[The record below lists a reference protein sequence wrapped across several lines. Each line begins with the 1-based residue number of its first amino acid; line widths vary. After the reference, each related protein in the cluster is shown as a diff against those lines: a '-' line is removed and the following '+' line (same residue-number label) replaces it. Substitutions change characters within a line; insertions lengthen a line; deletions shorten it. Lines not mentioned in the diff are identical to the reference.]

1 VYTLAGTAPAIADRG
16 SLLYG
21 GDIRRMMPKGDD
33 IGAAPPAGEE
43 PKTMSSAAAS
53 NAMTLP
59 QLLRRHAERTPDR
72 TAMRE
77 KDRGI
82 WQPYDWRRYRQEVDE
97 FALGLATH
105 GFGRGDKLSV
115 IGENRPRLYF
125 AQLAAMSLGGIAVP
139 VYQDAIAEELAF
151 VLEHAE
157 TSVVVAE
164 DQEQVDKILSL
175 KDRLPRLRLLVY
187 DDPRGLRH
195 YREPL
200 LQSFEAVEAAGREF
214 GARDPGHVDAAVA
227 AGRPDDLALFSY
239 TSGTTSQ
246 PKGVMLSHA
255 NLLIPAASFAALEG
269 IGPSEE
275 TISYLPMA
283 WIGNSLFSLAL
294 HLEVGF
300 TINFP
305 EKPETLERDTRELG
319 PTIAL
324 APPRLWENALTRVLV
339 MAADASP
346 LKRRAFDFFRG
357 VAERAETDTAS
368 GRRPPAGVRL
378 LRGVGEFFVFGPV
391 RDRLGLARA
400 RIAYTG
406 GAPLGA
412 ETFRFF
418 RAAGINLKQVY
429 GATELS
435 GLCAVQPH
443 DEVDPDTVGRMI
455 PGAELRID
463 ETGEVMVRCGGVFR
477 GYYKQPEATR
487 AALSADGWLKTGDA
501 GFVDARGHLVIVDR
515 ARDVGKLAD
524 GTALAPQFLENKL
537 KFSPYIGEAV
547 VFGDGRPFVAAI
559 VAIDA
564 ATVGSWAERKN
575 LAYTSFQ
582 DLCARA
588 EVRDLIRAEI
598 AKSNADLAPA
608 IRVRRFLVLNKEFD
622 ADDDEITRTRKIR
635 RRFVAEKY
643 AAVVEAFFAGAAEVE
658 VSAQITYDDGRK
670 AVLRSTIAIGDLEPA
685 PAEAAFA

>member
-1 VYTLAGTAPAIADRG
+1 MGGG
-16 SLLYG
+16 S
-21 GDIRRMMPKGDD
+21 
-33 IGAAPPAGEE
+33 
-43 PKTMSSAAAS
+43 
-53 NAMTLP
+53 TLP

-72 TAMRE
+72 PAMRE

-82 WQPYDWRRYRQEVDE
+82 WQPYSWQRYWQEVHD
-97 FALGLATH
+97 FALGLAAA

-139 VYQDAIAEELAF
+139 AYQDAIAGELAY
-151 VLEHAE
+151 VLDHAE

-164 DQEQVDKILSL
+164 NQEQVDKILSL
-175 KDRLPRLRLLVY
+175 KDRLPHLKRLVY
-187 DDPRGLRH
+187 DDPRGLRN
-195 YREPL
+195 YRDPV
-200 LQSFEAVEAAGREF
+200 LQSFEAVQAAGREF
-214 GARDPGHVDAAVA
+214 GALHPGYVEAAVA
-227 AGRPDDLALFSY
+227 AADPGDLMLFSY
-239 TSGTTSQ
+239 TSGTTSR

-269 IGPSEE
+269 LQASEE
-275 TISYLPMA
+275 HISYLPMA
-283 WIGNSLFSLAL
+283 WVGNSLFSLAL
-294 HLEVGF
+294 HMHLGF

-324 APPRLWENALTRVLV
+324 APPRLWENALTRVLL

-346 LKRRAFDFFRG
+346 LKRRVFAFFHG
-357 VAERAETDTAS
+357 VAERAESCAAA
-368 GRRPPAGVRL
+368 GRSVPAALRL
-378 LRGVGEFFVFGPV
+378 LRSCGEVLVYAPL
-391 RDRLGLARA
+391 RDRLGIGRA
-400 RIAYTG
+400 RVAYTG

-412 ETFRFF
+412 DTFRFF
-418 RAAGINLKQVY
+418 RAVGINLKQAY

-435 GLCAVQPH
+435 GLCAVQP
-443 DEVDPDTVGRMI
+443 DGEVHPDTVGRMI
-455 PGAELRID
+455 PGAALRVD
-463 ETGEVMVRCGGVFR
+463 DTGEVLVRCGGVFS

-487 AALSADGWLKTGDA
+487 AALTGDGWLRTGDA
-501 GFVDARGHLVIVDR
+501 GFVDRRGHLVIVDR

-524 GTALAPQFLENKL
+524 GTALAPQFLETKL

-547 VFGDGRPFVAAI
+547 VFGDGRPFVSAI
-559 VAIDA
+559 IAIDA
-564 ATVGSWAERKN
+564 ATVGNWAERRK

-588 EVRDLIRAEI
+588 EVRELVRAEI
-598 AKSNADLAPA
+598 EKSNADLPAA

-622 ADDDEITRTRKIR
+622 PDDDEITRTRKIR

-643 AAVVEAFFAGAAEVE
+643 AAVVEAFYAAACNVE
-658 VSAQITYDDGRK
+658 VSAAITYDDGRK
-670 AVLRSTIAIGDLEPA
+670 AVLRSTIAIGDLETVPAA
-685 PAEAAFA
+685 PARAAA